1 MTKLEQEI
9 TAGHKQ
15 IEAVDHLNA
24 CGDRNKKIY
33 NQVGDH
39 EKAIK
44 QRNTQAMY
52 NKTIYE
58 CTDKAADQSYR
69 SSTHKRHHQVN
80 KGFFF
85 HLAHVLGL
93 CLAREKNAMML
104 ERRLVD
110 SRKTYPL

>member
-24 CGDRNKKIY
+24 CGDRNEKIY
-33 NQVGDH
+33 DQVGDH

-69 SSTHKRHHQVN
+69 SSTHKRHHQLN

-85 HLAHVLGL
+85 SSCPCIGIVLGQ
-93 CLAREKNAMML
+93 RK
-104 ERRLVD
+104 ERHD
-110 SRKTYPL
+110 ARKTFG